1 MRIDGHFLLLTA
13 FNVVRAGDFL
23 FLQLYPHMNFLNP
36 QVDAFL
42 SKTKRWTD
50 ELIELRRII
59 LSCGLEEEF
68 KWRNP
73 CYTFQ
78 GHNIII
84 LGEFKE
90 YCAFSFFKG
99 ALLGDPEHLLHTPG
113 ENSQSTR
120 LIKFT
125 HVADILSLELSIKA
139 YIIEALEVEKA
150 GLKVV
155 LKSNSEL
162 DFPLELLGK
171 MEQDAAF
178 KSAFEALTPGRQRA
192 YNMFFTAAKQSET
205 RLARILKYEQR
216 ILSGKGIND
225 CVCGLSK
232 KMPGCDGSHK
242 YVLQPNIEDD
252 TDK

>member
-1 MRIDGHFLLLTA
+1 MQGKPSHEWNPVSICCWGLS
-13 FNVVRAGDFL
+13 VRGIFYFCTYTHPMML
-23 FLQLYPHMNFLNP
+23 LNP

-50 ELIELRRII
+50 ELIQLRRII
-59 LSCGLEEEF
+59 VSCGLEEEF

-73 CYTFQ
+73 CYTYR
-78 GHNIII
+78 GHNILI

-99 ALLGDPEHLLHTPG
+99 ALLGDPEHLLQKPG

-125 HVADILSLELSIKA
+125 NVADILRLEPVLKA
-139 YIIEALEVEKA
+139 YIFEALEVEKS
-150 GLKVV
+150 GLKVA

-162 DFPLELLGK
+162 DFAVELLEK
-171 MEQDAAF
+171 MEHNAAF
-178 KSAFEALTPGRQRA
+178 KSAFEALTQGRQRA

-205 RLARILKYEQR
+205 RNARIEKYEQR

-232 KMPGCDGSHK
+232 KMPSCDGSHK
-242 YVLQPNIEDD
+242 YVLQPTI
-252 TDK
+252 

>member
-1 MRIDGHFLLLTA
+1 M
-13 FNVVRAGDFL
+13 NV
-23 FLQLYPHMNFLNP
+23 YNP
-36 QVDAFL
+36 QVEDFL
-42 SKTKRWTD
+42 SKTKRWTE
-50 ELIELRRII
+50 ELIQLRRII
-59 LSCGLEEEF
+59 LSCGLEEDF

-78 GHNIII
+78 GNNIII

-99 ALLGDPEHLLHTPG
+99 ALLGDPEHLLQKPG

-125 HVADILSLELSIKA
+125 NVAEILRLEPILNA
-139 YIIEALEVEKA
+139 YIFEALEVEKA
-150 GLKVV
+150 GLKVA

-162 DFPLELLGK
+162 DFAVELLEK
-171 MEQDAAF
+171 MEQDVAF
-178 KSAFEALTPGRQRA
+178 KTAFEALTPGRQRA

-205 RLARILKYEQR
+205 RLARIGKYEQR

-242 YVLQPNIEDD
+242 YLVASSI
-252 TDK
+252 